1 MTVQYRV
8 QGIVIRSMDY
18 GEGNKIITLFTREQ
32 GKMSVVARGAK
43 KVKSRFGSSAQLFTY
58 GDYLFFKSSQL
69 GTLNHAEI
77 IEAFHKI
84 REDLHKAA
92 HASYLAELTDRMMGD
107 QEGQP
112 YLFDQLKA
120 SLQAIQEEKDLQIIG
135 HLYEMKMLMHAGYTP
150 ELENCVVCRENSSPA
165 VAISVGMGG
174 VLCERCLLRDPA
186 AVRLTP
192 GAYKLL
198 RLFVQMDARRLG
210 QIDVKPQTKQLLK
223 QIMRSYFDTHAG
235 VKLKSRDFLDQM
247 DKYGV

>member
-1 MTVQYRV
+1 MQYRV

-18 GEGNKIITLFTREQ
+18 GEGNKIITLFTREL

-43 KVKSRFGSSAQLFTY
+43 KVKSRYGSSAQLFTY
-58 GDYLFFKSSQL
+58 GDYLFFKSGQL

-112 YLFDQLKA
+112 FLFGQLKA
-120 SLQAIQEEKDLQIIG
+120 SLQAIQEDKDLQIVN
-135 HLYEMKMLMHAGYTP
+135 HLYEIKMLMHAGYTP
-150 ELENCVVCRENSSPA
+150 ELEHCVVCREKSEP
-165 VAISVGMGG
+165 VAISIGMGG
-174 VLCERCLLRDPA
+174 VLCERCRLRDPEA
-186 AVRLTP
+186 IRLTS
-192 GAYKLL
+192 GVYKLL
-198 RLFVQMDARRLG
+198 RLFMQLDARRLG

-223 QIMRSYFDTHAG
+223 QIIRNYFDTHVG
-235 VKLKSRDFLDQM
+235 IRLKSRDFLDQM
-247 DKYGV
+247 DKYGI

>member
-1 MTVQYRV
+1 MQYRV

-32 GKMSVVARGAK
+32 GKLSVVARGAK
-43 KVKSRFGSSAQLFTY
+43 KVKSRYGSSAQLFTY
-58 GDYLFFKSSQL
+58 GDYLFFKSGQL

-92 HASYLAELTDRMMGD
+92 HASYLAELTDKMMGD

-112 YLFDQLKA
+112 FLFEQLKA
-120 SLQAIQEEKDLQIIG
+120 SLQAIQEDKDLHIIV

-150 ELENCVVCRENSSPA
+150 ELEQCVVCREKSEPA
-165 VAISVGMGG
+165 AISIGMGG
-174 VLCERCLLRDPA
+174 VLCERCRLRDPEA
-186 AVRLTP
+186 IHLMP
-192 GAYKLL
+192 GVYKLL
-198 RLFVQMDARRLG
+198 RLFMQLDARRLG

-223 QIMRSYFDTHAG
+223 QIMRAYLDTHAG

-247 DKYGV
+247 DKYGI